1 MVVEKNID
9 AKKWFFADCRGLGG
23 GCGCEACRL
32 GAYPFD
38 VVELLAPSALT
49 AGHFFSWKKVTK
61 NRLLLHPA
69 LRCAP
74 GSLAP
79 VLLREDRAVRPL
91 LGLSAFRP
99 SMASTPLRKT
109 STRPPEVAGRSR
121 ARSRSTARATAGG
134 SLRSRFVCLRAELW
148 RGWAGLRPAICIGS
162 TGLFAGQAR
171 SYRYCANF
179 DFGAVPAFPRGMSDR
194 RTAAA
199 TGFAYLPGS
208 TPIRATAGESLR
220 SRFVYLP
227 ADLWGGWQGCALRF
241 ALPVPASSRDKS
253 DRRTAAPTGIA
264 QILNSPQYRPL
275 RGASRI
281 AAPPPYRYCANFEFG
296 ANPVGAGLSREE
308 ARIPTTAATVED
320 NASPDAAR
328 NFATSGGRVEVL
340 CREVEAMDGRKALRP
355 RMGRTARSSRSKTGA
370 REPGAQRRAGCRSR
384 RFLVTFSQEKK

>member
-1 MVVEKNID
+1 MVVEENID

-148 RGWAGLRPAICIGS
+148 RGWAGLRPAICIGN

-171 SYRYCANF
+171 YRNCI
-179 DFGAVPAFPRGMSDR
+179 PAWLY
-194 RTAAA
+194 TN
-199 TGFAYLPGS
+199 
-208 TPIRATAGESLR
+208 
-220 SRFVYLP
+220 
-227 ADLWGGWQGCALRF
+227 QGNGR
-241 ALPVPASSRDKS
+241 
-253 DRRTAAPTGIA
+253 
-264 QILNSPQYRPL
+264 
-275 RGASRI
+275 RI
-281 AAPPPYRYCANFEFG
+281 AALSLCLSTSGFVGWLAGLRPAICVASTGLFAGQVGSPHRRPYRYCANFEFG

-308 ARIPTTAATVED
+308 ARISTTAATVED

-370 REPGAQRRAGCRSR
+370 REPVAKRRAGCRSR
-384 RFLVTFSQEKK
+384 RFLVTFFQEKK